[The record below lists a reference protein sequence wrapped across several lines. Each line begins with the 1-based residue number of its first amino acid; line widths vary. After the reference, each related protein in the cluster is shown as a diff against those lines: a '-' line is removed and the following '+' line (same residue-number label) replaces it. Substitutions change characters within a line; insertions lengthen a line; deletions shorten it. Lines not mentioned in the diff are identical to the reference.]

1 MYMGL
6 IPMSDEIIRKP
17 VLIVDDDPHVLLS
30 VLVTLENAGYQV
42 ITAESGKACIEIL
55 RPGFSGIILLDV
67 MMPDMDGWDTIQA
80 IKDEHLDAH
89 ILIAMLTAK
98 MYPDQKMVGLEDYV
112 FDYITKPFDPEE
124 LIERVN
130 KYSEYL

>member
-1 MYMGL
+1 
-6 IPMSDEIIRKP
+6 MSDEIIRKP

-42 ITAESGKACIEIL
+42 TTAESGKACIEIL

-67 MMPDMDGWDTIQA
+67 MMPDMDGWDTIRA

-98 MYPDQKMVGLEDYV
+98 INPDEKMVGLEDYV
-112 FDYITKPFDPEE
+112 FD
-124 LIERVN
+124 
-130 KYSEYL
+130 